1 MVLLRWRDKS
11 MCDASISLVCLF
23 ADRTCRMECCPC
35 RHEFCK
41 SNEGKECY
49 GWKVKVET
57 MCYPSVG
64 DVAAKIH
71 GAEEKTS
78 HSRGLTD
85 PFGDVRK
92 IVFCVW

>member
-1 MVLLRWRDKS
+1 MLP
-11 MCDASISLVCLF
+11 F
-23 ADRTCRMECCPC
+23 ADRTWRVECRHDR

-57 MCYPSVG
+57 MCYPAVA

-71 GAEEKTS
+71 GAE
-78 HSRGLTD
+78 RNRAAL
-85 PFGDVRK
+85 DVDASLMRAK
-92 IVFCVW
+92 LCW